1 LDLILPDDTVLKF
14 TEVMLSED
22 GNEMGAPAV
31 QYLVLSIKLEVVASM
46 TGACM
51 WLVQPGVVAR
61 PVKEGLEPPIFWS
74 SLGGKRKYPSHREP
88 KDGTKDP
95 RLFHCS
101 LQQGQMPYVSH

>member
-1 LDLILPDDTVLKF
+1 LAVSLNSSDCFLLQSSVKFYSWSGNLSTPEDQKVALQVAGFLK
-14 TEVMLSED
+14 
-22 GNEMGAPAV
+22 
-31 QYLVLSIKLEVVASM
+31 
-46 TGACM
+46 
-51 WLVQPGVVAR
+51 PGVVAR

-74 SLGGKRKYPSHREP
+74 SLGGKRKYPSLREP